1 MMMPTR
7 VLVVGA
13 SESRDAVTSAMSHWS
28 IDPVCCSGVQ
38 EARSLLPNARPALIF
53 CDEMLADGTYRDL
66 LRELAKPTKTHLVVI
81 SPTPDLDDNYNE
93 AIGLGV
99 FDMIAS
105 PCRRTDVQWIAI
117 RAMQQGARR
126 SGSKRPLKPDE
137 DGEPELAPGP
147 NAGDSRER
155 TPLGSRLGGASR

>member
-1 MMMPTR
+1 MPTR

-13 SESRDAVTSAMSHWS
+13 TENRDAVTSAMSHWS

-38 EARSLLPNARPALIF
+38 EARSLLPNARPSLIF

-66 LRELAKPTKTHLVVI
+66 LHELGKPAKTHLVVI
-81 SPTPDLDDNYNE
+81 SLTPDLHYNE
-93 AIGLGV
+93 AIGLGA

-117 RAMQQGARR
+117 RAMQEGARR
-126 SGSKRPLKPDE
+126 SGNKRRLKPE
-137 DGEPELAPGP
+137 NDGEPGSNPEPSAGNSEEKAPQEG
-147 NAGDSRER
+147 R
-155 TPLGSRLGGASR
+155 